1 MTNNKKRKKEQCL
14 NTTPKTCSTP
24 NVPNKR
30 QKKDKNE
37 CITTE
42 EAAEEAGFHWE
53 DQSEG
58 RDLSVKEVPTSK
70 DQIAQPDLAKHENM
84 YIPPLG
90 SSVIIC
96 GKSGSGKSTL
106 LQRLLTDGRFYGP
119 TPERPNGWFAKTFL
133 FSPTADGDDVQR
145 ALGIDEKY
153 VFTDL
158 EDAVEYLEVILKTQ
172 EEKLKGGG
180 KADKVDQFC
189 VIFDDIIGD
198 KAFMN
203 EKAFTQCFYMVRHR
217 NITTFLCTQHFTRV
231 PRICRLQANF
241 VFFFQGS
248 ASEVETITEEY
259 APPQYTKK
267 EFAIMVTQATAP
279 KYSFLTV
286 NMKNSWTQR
295 FRRGFGDFIVL
306 DRLLCRED
314 EDSEDSGDDA
324 DDEGDDEGD
333 EFDPETEAG
342 HPEFERA
349 KKRRKVEDEKYG
361 TDTKFQKKLDQVL
374 EVNERLDNYAANEQT
389 TGGSFEAETAR
400 GRLSRG
406 YY

>member
-1 MTNNKKRKKEQCL
+1 M
-14 NTTPKTCSTP
+14 
-24 NVPNKR
+24 
-30 QKKDKNE
+30 
-37 CITTE
+37 
-42 EAAEEAGFHWE
+42 
-53 DQSEG
+53 
-58 RDLSVKEVPTSK
+58 PTSK
-70 DQIAQPDLAKHENM
+70 DQIEQPELAKHDNM

-106 LQRLLTDGRFYGP
+106 LQRLLTDERFYGP
-119 TPERPNGWFAKTFL
+119 SPERPNGWFAKTFL

-145 ALGIDEKY
+145 SLGIDEKY

-158 EDAVEYLEVILKTQ
+158 DDAIEYLEVILKSQ
-172 EEKLKGGG
+172 EDKLKGGG
-180 KADKVDQFC
+180 KADKVDQFA

-231 PRICRLQANF
+231 PRVCRLQANF

-267 EFAIMVTQATAP
+267 EFALMVTQATAP

-286 NMKNSWTQR
+286 NMKNTWNKR

-306 DRLLCRED
+306 ERLICQEDD
-314 EDSEDSGDDA
+314 EDSDSSSSDPS
-324 DDEGDDEGD
+324 DDEGD
-333 EFDPETEAG
+333 EPYD
-342 HPEFERA
+342 EFEQA
-349 KKRRKVEDEKYG
+349 KKKRRIGDEKYG
-361 TDTKFQKKLDQVL
+361 ANTEFNKKLDQVL
-374 EVNERLDNYAANEQT
+374 EVNERLDHYGANEQT